1 MDKVRFDIPKYEKVY
16 DVEIDV
22 AGKLVNVCSRLSEEE
37 KEHTAQRLAFA
48 QLIMDEDSG
57 VAFEPF
63 NSKQMEDI
71 IILDTYTTIDVD
83 WINTEED
90 KNSFLQF
97 IYSNDVMDAVRPVC
111 KDLNDVMNMSCYI
124 VEASRLKFE
133 RQYSPVNRL
142 IRMFVGEEGENMS
155 FESMLENPDAI
166 EFMSKMSKEKQ
177 KVDSP
182 KLGNGILNFSKKDI
196 TE

>member
-1 MDKVRFDIPKYEKVY
+1 
-16 DVEIDV
+16 
-22 AGKLVNVCSRLSEEE
+22 
-37 KEHTAQRLAFA
+37 
-48 QLIMDEDSG
+48 
-57 VAFEPF
+57 
-63 NSKQMEDI
+63 
-71 IILDTYTTIDVD
+71 
-83 WINTEED
+83 
-90 KNSFLQF
+90 
-97 IYSNDVMDAVRPVC
+97 MDAVRPVC

-182 KLGNGILNFSKKDI
+182 KIRQWHIEFF
-196 TE
+196 